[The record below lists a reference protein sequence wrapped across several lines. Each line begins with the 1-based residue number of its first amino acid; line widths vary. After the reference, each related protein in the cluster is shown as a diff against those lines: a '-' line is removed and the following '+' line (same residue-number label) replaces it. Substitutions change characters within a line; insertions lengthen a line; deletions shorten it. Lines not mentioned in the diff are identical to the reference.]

1 MQQVARESRW
11 FEIAASVF
19 AFVVLAPFLAIA
31 ILPFGLI
38 GLPVLLSLLLPVTA
52 ISAGSSS

>member
-1 MQQVARESRW
+1 MKQFIRESHW
-11 FEIAASVF
+11 FEIAASIF

-31 ILPFGLI
+31 ILPFGVL
-38 GLPVLLSLLLPVTA
+38 GAPVLLGLLLPVFA